1 MFGLGMPEIIVI
13 LVIALIIF
21 GPDKLP
27 EMARSVGK
35 GIREIKD
42 LTSGV
47 EKSMKSEFDAIMK
60 DGEEPPKSS
69 DKPKPQETAAAE
81 ETVGAPPVVEDT
93 GNQVLFPG
101 EGESGPETKA

>member
-69 DKPKPQETAAAE
+69 DKPKAPETAAAE
-81 ETVGAPPVVEDT
+81 ENVDAPVAEDT

-101 EGESGPETKA
+101 EGETEHETKA